1 MRIAA
6 YTPDLMDRSKISAAA
21 SAATHELTYVGSPEA
36 LVGLA
41 GVDLVVVDLS
51 KKGAAD
57 VLADIAAGSARVL
70 AFASHVDIPSLQTP
84 ATADVTVLPRS
95 KFFSSLPDLLRA

>member
-21 SAATHELTYVGSPEA
+21 SAASHELTYVGSPEA

-51 KKGAAD
+51 KKGASD
-57 VLADIAAGSARVL
+57 VLPDIAAGSARVV
-70 AFASHVDIPSLQTP
+70 AFASHVDIPRLAP
-84 ATADVTVLPRS
+84 PDDVTLLPRS
-95 KFFSSLPDLLRA
+95 KFFTSLDDLLRA

>member
-21 SAATHELTYVGSPEA
+21 AAGSHELTYVGAPEA

-51 KKGAAD
+51 KRGAAA
-57 VLADIAAGSARVL
+57 VLPDLAGGSVRVL
-70 AFASHVDIPSLQTP
+70 AFASHVDIPRIG
-84 ATADVTVLPRS
+84 AAAGVGVLPRS
-95 KFFSSLPDLLRA
+95 KFFGSLADLLRE

>member
-21 SAATHELTYVGSPEA
+21 TAESYELTYVGAPEA

-41 GVDLVVVDLS
+41 GVDVVVVDLS

-57 VLADIAAGSARVL
+57 VLGDIAAGSARVL
-70 AFASHVDIPSLQTP
+70 AFASHVDIPRL
-84 ATADVTVLPRS
+84 ADSAPGVDILPRS
-95 KFFSSLPDLLRA
+95 KFFGSLPDLLRA